1 MSQGPKRAIVDIPVT
16 ASSSVMVGHLDVP
29 YKAGVATRLRGLVK
43 RLAAGAILSQRCRT
57 GDTRQVV
64 PLLVA
69 LETDLQLLQ
78 TDLTGV
84 QGTIYQLLAR
94 LIVIQDRVLA
104 RKKARSTSK
113 RVVR

>member
-1 MSQGPKRAIVDIPVT
+1 MSQGPPRAIVDIPT
-16 ASSSVMVGHLDVP
+16 ARGSSVRVGHLDVP
-29 YKAGVATRLRGLVK
+29 YKAGVARRLHGLVT
-43 RLAAGAILSQRCRT
+43 RLAAGAILSQKCRT

-78 TDLTGV
+78 TDLAGV

-94 LIVIQDRVLA
+94 LIVIQDRVVA
-104 RKKARSTSK
+104 RKRGRSMRGKA
-113 RVVR
+113 VR